1 MKSNGDDSTVYTIA
15 KRWIHWNDVLIQR
28 IQDSEYI
35 YKYQAVLEVLQA
47 LRKYTTFYRIFL
59 DFARRNEIYDK
70 NSYILRLRSD
80 RVKKKY
86 LFVLS

>member
-1 MKSNGDDSTVYTIA
+1 MKSYGDDSTVYTIA

-59 DFARRNEIYDK
+59 DFCVCVAIGIVMNAHAIPA
-70 NSYILRLRSD
+70 S
-80 RVKKKY
+80 KKY
-86 LFVLS
+86 LFNRAR